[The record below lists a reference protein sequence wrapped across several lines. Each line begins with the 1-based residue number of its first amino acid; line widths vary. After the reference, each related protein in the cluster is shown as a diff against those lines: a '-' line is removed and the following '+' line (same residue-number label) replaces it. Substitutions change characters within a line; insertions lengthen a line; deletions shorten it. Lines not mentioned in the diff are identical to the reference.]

1 MKPKGDWN
9 MAFVIMLLLLFI
21 GCLFKGIDGI
31 LTVKQE
37 SDHIKSL
44 APNGYALEYKLAF
57 EKYNYFRAKADAKKK
72 EMGIEKKIC
81 TTREEEAEI
90 WNDVEA
96 EIWADTNK
104 YPEVRRALEK
114 HNKHHDD
121 LLYYWASIWARLE
134 TVKHGKNPMVIGKVD
149 PQPLPTGVQWALDGG
164 DTPLPGNL
172 WGRTNWFQD
181 KYDGY
186 LKQDQASERELGYIR
201 R

>member
-1 MKPKGDWN
+1 
-9 MAFVIMLLLLFI
+9 MAFVLMLFFAFI

-31 LTVKQE
+31 ITAKQQ

-114 HNKHHDD
+114 YNKSRDD
-121 LLYYWASIWARLE
+121 LLYYWACIYARLE
-134 TVKHGKNPMVIGKVD
+134 TVKRGRNPMVSGGID
-149 PQPLPTGVQWALDGG
+149 PKPLPTGVQWAMAGG
-164 DTPLPGNL
+164 DTPLPDNL
-172 WGRTNWFQD
+172 WGRSQFWQD
-181 KYDGY
+181 KYDNY
-186 LKQDQASERELGYIR
+186 LKRDQASERELGYIR